1 MAPDDRWCGEGMTI
15 LCRAEADLTS
25 MNQSTAEQAG
35 IAVNWVASRSTF
47 LTRPARHVEMAPRL
61 TVRAST

>member
-1 MAPDDRWCGEGMTI
+1 MTI